1 MLRGSLKFRKM
12 EFRTTNTATSLAG
25 QKFGEGKKNR
35 KMKEE

>member
-1 MLRGSLKFRKM
+1 M
-12 EFRTTNTATSLAG
+12 EVFRTTNKAKSLVG